1 MKGTERLRVPK
12 SRIAVLIGPEGKVKQ
27 RLEKATNTTIT
38 VDSED
43 GLVVIETK
51 EDVEDPLATWK
62 ARDVVQAIGRGFSP
76 QRAFWLLD
84 EDVYL
89 RVVDLEEYLTTPNQI
104 RRVKGRVIGEGGKTR
119 RNIEELTDTFVSVM
133 GDTISIIGELE
144 NQEVAISAVT
154 RLLRGAEHSTVYRY
168 LNEQRRTLKR
178 RKAVELWKPIGPETT
193 D

>member
-1 MKGTERLRVPK
+1 MKGTERLRIPK
-12 SRIAVLIGPEGKVKQ
+12 TRIAVLIGPEGKVKQ

-38 VDSED
+38 IDSED

-51 EDVEDPLATWK
+51 EDTEDPLATWK
-62 ARDVVQAIGRGFSP
+62 ARDVAQAIGRGFSP
-76 QRAFWLLD
+76 HRAFWLLD

-89 RVVDLEEYLTTPNQI
+89 RVIDLEEYVTTPNQV

-119 RNIEELTDTFVSVM
+119 RNIEELTDTYVSVM

-144 NQEVAISAVT
+144 NQEVAISAVL
-154 RLLRGAEHSTVYRY
+154 RLLRGAEHSSVYRY

-178 RKAVELWKPIGPETT
+178 RRAVELWKPIGPDTT

>member
-1 MKGTERLRVPK
+1 MRGTERLRIPK
-12 SRIAVLIGPEGKVKQ
+12 SRIAVLIGPEGKEKQ
-27 RLEKATNTTIT
+27 RLETATNTTIT

-51 EDVEDPLATWK
+51 EDTEDPLATWK

-84 EDVYL
+84 EDIYL
-89 RVVDLEEYLTTPNQI
+89 RVIDLEEYLSTPNQI
-104 RRVKGRVIGEGGKTR
+104 RRVKARIIGEGGKTR
-119 RNIEELTDTFVSVM
+119 RNIEELTDTCVSVM
-133 GDTISIIGELE
+133 GDTVSIIGELE
-144 NQEVAISAVT
+144 NQEVANTAVL
-154 RLLRGAEHSTVYRY
+154 RLLRGAEHSSVYRY

-178 RKAVELWKPIGPETT
+178 RRAVELWRPIGPETT

>member
-1 MKGTERLRVPK
+1 MKGTERLRIPK
-12 SRIAVLIGPEGKVKQ
+12 TRIAVLIGPEGKVKQ

-62 ARDVVQAIGRGFSP
+62 ARDVAQAIGRGFSP

-89 RVVDLEEYLTTPNQI
+89 RVIDLEEYLTTPNQI

-154 RLLRGAEHSTVYRY
+154 KLLQGAEHSSVYRY

-178 RKAVELWKPIGPETT
+178 RKAVELWKPIGPDTT

>member
-1 MKGTERLRVPK
+1 MKGTERLRIPK
-12 SRIAVLIGPEGKVKQ
+12 TRIAVLIGPEGKVKQ

-51 EDVEDPLATWK
+51 EDTEDPLATWK
-62 ARDVVQAIGRGFSP
+62 ARDVAQAIGRGFSP
-76 QRAFWLLD
+76 HRAFWLLD

-89 RVVDLEEYLTTPNQI
+89 RVIDLEEYVTTPNQV

-119 RNIEELTDTFVSVM
+119 RNIEELTDTYVSVM

-144 NQEVAISAVT
+144 NQEVAISAVL
-154 RLLRGAEHSTVYRY
+154 RLLRGAEHSSVYRY

-178 RKAVELWKPIGPETT
+178 RRAVELWKPIGPDTT

>member
-1 MKGTERLRVPK
+1 MKGTERLRIPK
-12 SRIAVLIGPEGKVKQ
+12 TRIAVLIGPEGKVKQ

-51 EDVEDPLATWK
+51 EDTEDPLATWK

-76 QRAFWLLD
+76 HRAFWLLD
-84 EDVYL
+84 EDVYI
-89 RVVDLEEYLTTPNQI
+89 RVIDLEEYLTTPNQI

-133 GDTISIIGELE
+133 GDTVSIIGELE
-144 NQEVAISAVT
+144 NQEVAVSAVT
-154 RLLRGAEHSTVYRY
+154 KLLRGAEHSTVYRY

-178 RKAVELWKPIGPETT
+178 RRATELWKPIGPETT

>member
-1 MKGTERLRVPK
+1 MKGTERLRIPK
-12 SRIAVLIGPEGKVKQ
+12 TRIAVLIGPEGKVKQ

-51 EDVEDPLATWK
+51 EDTEDPLATWK
-62 ARDVVQAIGRGFSP
+62 ARDVAQAIGRGFSP
-76 QRAFWLLD
+76 HRAFWLLD
-84 EDVYL
+84 EDVYI
-89 RVVDLEEYLTTPNQI
+89 RVIDLEEYLTTPNQI

-133 GDTISIIGELE
+133 GDTVSIIGELE

-154 RLLRGAEHSTVYRY
+154 RLLRGAEHSSVYRY

-178 RKAVELWKPIGPETT
+178 RRATELWKPIGPETT

>member
-1 MKGTERLRVPK
+1 MKCTERLRIPK

-27 RLEKATNTTIT
+27 RLEKATNTAIT

-43 GLVVIETK
+43 GLVVIETQ
-51 EDVEDPLATWK
+51 EDTEDPLATWK

-89 RVVDLEEYLTTPNQI
+89 RVISLEDYVSTPNQV
-104 RRVKGRVIGEGGKTR
+104 RRVKGRLIGQGGKTR
-119 RNIEELTDTFVSVM
+119 RNIEELTDTWVSIM
-133 GDTISIIGELE
+133 GDTVSVIGELE
-144 NQEVAISAVT
+144 NQEVALAAVL

-168 LNEQRRTLKR
+168 LNQQRRILKR
-178 RKAVELWKPIGPETT
+178 RRAVELWKPIGPETT

>member
-1 MKGTERLRVPK
+1 
-12 SRIAVLIGPEGKVKQ
+12 VLIGPEGKVKQ

-51 EDVEDPLATWK
+51 EDTEDPLATWK

-76 QRAFWLLD
+76 HRAFWLLD
-84 EDVYL
+84 EDVYI
-89 RVVDLEEYLTTPNQI
+89 RVIDLEEYLTTPNQI

-133 GDTISIIGELE
+133 GDTVSIIGELE
-144 NQEVAISAVT
+144 NQEVAVSAVT
-154 RLLRGAEHSTVYRY
+154 KLLRGAEHSTVYRY

-178 RKAVELWKPIGPETT
+178 RRATELWKPIGPETT